1 MKEVNYFG
9 NLINERQT
17 PYKIRE
23 FEARAIAQKKFRD
36 KGLQLYII
44 DNNYAVA
51 RVKNGKITRYTILG
65 DIDNYKELYTN
76 SRDNE
81 AVCRQALYHGAC
93 LLTRRAGK
101 TIGLGYDL

>member
-36 KGLQLYII
+36 KGYQLYII
-44 DNNYAVA
+44 DDNYAVA

>member
-1 MKEVNYFG
+1 MRDTKYFG

-23 FEARAIAQKKFRD
+23 FEERAIAQKKFRD

-51 RVKNGKITRYTILG
+51 RVKNGKVTRYTIVG
-65 DIDNYKELYTN
+65 NMDDYKELYTN
-76 SRDNE
+76 SRDNDD
-81 AVCRQALYHGAC
+81 VCRQALYHGAC

>member
-23 FEARAIAQKKFRD
+23 FEERAVIQRKFRD

>member
-1 MKEVNYFG
+1 MRDTKYFG

-23 FEARAIAQKKFRD
+23 FEERAIAQKKFRD

-44 DNNYAVA
+44 DDNYAVA
-51 RVKNGKITRYTILG
+51 RVKNGKVTRYTILG
-65 DIDNYKELYTN
+65 DIDGYKELYTN

-93 LLTRRAGK
+93 LLTRRAGR

>member
-23 FEARAIAQKKFRD
+23 FEERAVIQRKFRD

-93 LLTRRAGK
+93 LLTRRAGR